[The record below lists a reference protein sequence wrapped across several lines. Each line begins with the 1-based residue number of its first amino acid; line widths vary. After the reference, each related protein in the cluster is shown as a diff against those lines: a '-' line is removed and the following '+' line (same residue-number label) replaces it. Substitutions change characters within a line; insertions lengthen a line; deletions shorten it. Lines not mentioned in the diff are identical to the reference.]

1 MIIIIILIIKF
12 ICRRDVLLSVF
23 PVGKTGFT
31 GLADNNASLFLLRSE
46 KSMFRIFFPAYSAQ
60 RRRNTICATP
70 SAEISSICCVY
81 PLPRDR
87 PLSTVKGRCGY
98 FPAVVHFRKVVNKQ
112 KIGSAGNGHPV
123 I

>member
-46 KSMFRIFFPAYSAQ
+46 KSISRISRLHARMMTVDVGDKLREFIYSLVKAGDDLSQSEIMRDTLRQ
-60 RRRNTICATP
+60 RREIRLNYVFRNYANCWP
-70 SAEISSICCVY
+70 ESAVAA
-81 PLPRDR
+81 R
-87 PLSTVKGRCGY
+87 
-98 FPAVVHFRKVVNKQ
+98 
-112 KIGSAGNGHPV
+112 
-123 I
+123 

>member
-46 KSMFRIFFPAYSAQ
+46 KMLFRISAHRPGPL
-60 RRRNTICATP
+60 RRINTICATP

-98 FPAVVHFRKVVNKQ
+98 FPAVVHFRKVVIRQ
-112 KIGSAGNGHPV
+112 KVGSAGNGHPV

>member
-46 KSMFRIFFPAYSAQ
+46 KRLSRILKHSRPEKVLV
-60 RRRNTICATP
+60 RI
-70 SAEISSICCVY
+70 SAE
-81 PLPRDR
+81 R
-87 PLSTVKGRCGY
+87 
-98 FPAVVHFRKVVNKQ
+98 
-112 KIGSAGNGHPV
+112 AG
-123 I
+123 

>member
-46 KSMFRIFFPAYSAQ
+46 KMLFRIFFLTSGAQ
-60 RRRNTICATP
+60 RHQNTRCAPP
-70 SAEISSICCVY
+70 SAAFYAICCVS
-81 PLPRDR
+81 PLPRDPAR
-87 PLSTVKGRCGY
+87 GSVKRC
-98 FPAVVHFRKVVNKQ
+98 FAHSLTVVHFRKLRYSV
-112 KIGSAGNGHPV
+112 KIGSHRNGHPV